1 MKVTEK
7 ERKIYIQEIKR
18 NLVCDNKQRK
28 KFLSSFSDN
37 MDEYLNNNPDADFA
51 QLQKDLGTPEE
62 IANAFLENAS
72 ASNVKKRISF
82 VKRIILG
89 VIVALAVYI
98 TAIIIV
104 LIDAHNSNNGYG
116 KITTSESMV
125 YYDESVE
132 EKIINSS
139 NFEE

>member
-7 ERKIYIQEIKR
+7 ERKKYIQEIKR
-18 NLVCDNKQRK
+18 NLVCNNEQRK
-28 KFLSSFSDN
+28 KFLASFSDN

-82 VKRIILG
+82 VKWIISGVAVVVLAIILTL
-89 VIVALAVYI
+89 VIEIVDAHKQHSGCGTDVITVHEITTDTPEGYI
-98 TAIIIV
+98 T
-104 LIDAHNSNNGYG
+104 
-116 KITTSESMV
+116 
-125 YYDESVE
+125 E
-132 EKIINSS
+132 EI
-139 NFEE
+139 E

>member
-7 ERKIYIQEIKR
+7 EQKKYMQEIKR
-18 NLVCDNKQRK
+18 NLVCSKEQRK
-28 KFLSSFSDN
+28 KFLASFSNN
-37 MDEYLNNNPDADFA
+37 MDEYLNDNSDADFA

-72 ASNVKKRISF
+72 ASNVKKQMSF
-82 VKRIILG
+82 VKWIIVG
-89 VIVALAVYI
+89 VAVVLSVYI
-98 TAIIIV
+98 IAIIVV
-104 LIDAHNSNNGYG
+104 LIDAHKQNSGYDV
-116 KITTSESMV
+116 ITTSESMV

-139 NFEE
+139 NSEE

>member
-7 ERKIYIQEIKR
+7 ERKIYMQEIKR

-62 IANAFLENAS
+62 IANAFLENTS
-72 ASNVKKRISF
+72 ASNIKKRMSF
-82 VKRIILG
+82 AKWIIAG
-89 VIVALAVYI
+89 VAIVLSIYI
-98 TAIIIV
+98 IAIIIT
-104 LIDAHNSNNGYG
+104 LIDAHIQHDGYFTDVVTVSEATTDNPEG
-116 KITTSESMV
+116 YIT
-125 YYDESVE
+125 E
-132 EKIINSS
+132 EI
-139 NFEE
+139 E

>member
-7 ERKIYIQEIKR
+7 ERKIYMQEIKR

-82 VKRIILG
+82 VKWIILG
-89 VIVALAVYI
+89 VVVALAVYI
-98 TAIIIV
+98 TSIITT
-104 LIDAHNSNNGYG
+104 LIDAHKEYDGYFTNVITDSEATTNNPEEGY
-116 KITTSESMV
+116 KTEDT
-125 YYDESVE
+125 
-132 EKIINSS
+132 K
-139 NFEE
+139 